1 MSLATHV
8 LVASA
13 ARVRG
18 LWAGTAGRRVAVAG
32 TARPEGCARLC
43 LRGAGRGLLGRLV
56 WMERL
61 ACGSCWKAGSG
72 VSGAQSEVAVAV
84 LVLGVG

>member
-1 MSLATHV
+1 
-8 LVASA
+8 
-13 ARVRG
+13 
-18 LWAGTAGRRVAVAG
+18 
-32 TARPEGCARLC
+32 
-43 LRGAGRGLLGRLV
+43 
-56 WMERL
+56 MERL